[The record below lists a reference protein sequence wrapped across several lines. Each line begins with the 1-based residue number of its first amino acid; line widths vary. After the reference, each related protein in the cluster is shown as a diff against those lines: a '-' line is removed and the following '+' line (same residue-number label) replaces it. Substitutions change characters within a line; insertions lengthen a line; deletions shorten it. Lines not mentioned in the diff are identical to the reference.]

1 MLYEIKER
9 IYEMMKKRM
18 FTLVLSIICIIVFT
32 GCGKKEEDTNVPDTA
47 GGKIQQLFLDTV
59 KENPDI
65 TSQELADTLIFD
77 KMIPFSGATM
87 PVEEGWLA
95 GFDTEI
101 TGFSDGVMFSP
112 MIGTIP
118 FVGYIFTVDEST
130 SDDFMKTLQD
140 NANLRWNICTEADE
154 MIVDK
159 SGDKV
164 FFLMC
169 PSSFDE

>member
-18 FTLVLSIICIIVFT
+18 FTLVLSIICIMVFT

-154 MIVDK
+154 MQTTIVDNY
-159 SGDKV
+159 V
-164 FFLMC
+164 FFVMS
-169 PSSFDE
+169 PSNFE